1 MFDRLFATFR
11 FFMDPRGSLSVKLLF
26 LGAMAYLFWP
36 VDLIPDLI
44 PVLGWLDD
52 LGVVGVASAFLLSSI
67 QPYRKGGSPQAP
79 AERASAEPAS
89 QRPSLGQRPTVTEVW
104 SKGYPAK
111 GTWGHFRGPMVQVEG
126 REK

>member
-26 LGAMAYLFWP
+26 LGALAYLFWP
-36 VDLIPDLI
+36 LDLVPDLV

-52 LGVVGVASAFLLSSI
+52 LGVVGIASAFLLSSI
-67 QPYRKGGSPQAP
+67 QPYRKGGSPKAP
-79 AERASAEPAS
+79 EEPPPLLPK
-89 QRPSLGQRPTVTEVW
+89 QRQRPTVTEVW

-111 GTWGHFRGPMVQVEG
+111 GTWGHFRGPMVQVDG